1 LRAANDAFR
10 FLLELA
16 ALASLGYWGW
26 QATSNPVRWVLIL
39 ALPFAAALVWG
50 AFVAPKARVP
60 VGDPWRLM
68 LELVVFGSGIA
79 ALAGANQT
87 TLAVAFGV
95 AVLIHLTLTF
105 VLGQRQPRPGI
116 TRTAA

>member
-1 LRAANDAFR
+1 LG
-10 FLLELA
+10 LA
-16 ALASLGYWGW
+16 GNE
-26 QATSNPVRWVLIL
+26 QPVRWVLIL